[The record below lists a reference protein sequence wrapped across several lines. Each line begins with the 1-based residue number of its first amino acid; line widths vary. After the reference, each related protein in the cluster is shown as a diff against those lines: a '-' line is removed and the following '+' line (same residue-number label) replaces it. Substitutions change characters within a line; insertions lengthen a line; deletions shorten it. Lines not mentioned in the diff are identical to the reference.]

1 MRHRVLPRVRRHFVL
16 LVAACIALLGCD
28 HTSPYSGPVGCPFV
42 LNLALLSPS
51 GPRLHI
57 GDTLTMHV
65 KSWAPVARE
74 CLPPDTTAAGLWWS
88 ASSSEIAID
97 SRGHVTAVRPGS
109 GIIAL
114 SQFGDSGAL
123 GQTDDGVYEPPGA
136 DSVVTII
143 RNRFEDSVRVALQ
156 DANGALQR
164 SQTVAAQDSACWV
177 TPLSD
182 SLRYTVLIYV
192 PGTDSGARWLAHS
205 ALLFNHRWIVAV
217 YHSGTLPSWTWSVF
231 GVSPDPG
238 TGC

>member
-1 MRHRVLPRVRRHFVL
+1 M
-16 LVAACIALLGCD
+16 LLGCD
-28 HTSPYSGPVGCPFV
+28 HADPYSGPGGCPFV
-42 LNLALLSPS
+42 VNHALLTPS
-51 GPRLHI
+51 SPRLHI

-65 KSWAPVARE
+65 NSWAPVPRQ
-74 CLPPDTTAAGLWWS
+74 CLPSDTTAAGLWWW
-88 ASSSEIAID
+88 AYGAGVAID
-97 SRGHVTAVRPGS
+97 ARGHLTAARPGF
-109 GIIAL
+109 GAIFL
-114 SQFGDSGAL
+114 SQVGDSNAW
-123 GQTDDGVYEPPGA
+123 GQTDVGVFEPPGA

-143 RNRFEDSVRVALQ
+143 RNRFEDSVRVILQ

-182 SLRYTVLIYV
+182 SLHYSVVIYV
-192 PGTDSGARWLAHS
+192 PGTDSGAGWLAHS

-217 YHSGTLPSWTWSVF
+217 YHSGTVPSWTWSLF